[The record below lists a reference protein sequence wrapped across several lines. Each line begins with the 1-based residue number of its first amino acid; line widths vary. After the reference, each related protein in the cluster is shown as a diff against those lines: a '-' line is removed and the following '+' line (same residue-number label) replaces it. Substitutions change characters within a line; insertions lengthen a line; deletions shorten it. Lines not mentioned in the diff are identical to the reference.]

1 MTGVPAAVRRRWP
14 ARPGRYRVR
23 PAWRAATARLGVAVL
38 LAFGGLVGAGAV
50 PAWAGTGVQ
59 ETPGQ
64 SGRGWVIALA
74 LVTGVLALW
83 TLTRRGR
90 K

>member
-1 MTGVPAAVRRRWP
+1 MTRVPTPVPSVARSSWQAA
-14 ARPGRYRVR
+14 A
-23 PAWRAATARLGVAVL
+23 ARLGLVL
-38 LAFGGLVGAGAV
+38 LLAVGALVGAGAV

-64 SGRGWVIALA
+64 SGRGVVIALA

-83 TLTRRGR
+83 TLARRGR
-90 K
+90 R